1 VRDCR
6 GDPLGRPY
14 NWTRTTATN
23 YDTGMWITLTIT
35 AALVLFTTAAG
46 AVAAPV
52 PAIPSDPSSQVAS
65 KIAYWNTQ
73 RRGTNCFNV
82 VLTRDWWT
90 AAKATGIEFV
100 RLAPDKWST
109 KKRDFL
115 IGDADHYDGL
125 IEADFQQLKHA
136 LDQADSVGLRVV
148 LTMLSLP
155 GARWRQRNGDQ
166 PDLRLWRDAAYWTQT
181 AQFWKDLAKRLKGHH
196 AVVAYNLLNEPT
208 PELTSPSVGDP
219 STWYSSVQGTS
230 ADLNGLYRAVIA
242 AIRSVDDQ
250 TPIML
255 DAGSWASAA
264 SFVYLKPATDDKT
277 LYAFHMYEPFEYTNR
292 KANGGRYCFPGTVA
306 TESGDSINLDLRTL
320 QTILAPVREW
330 QDRNNVP
337 SNRIIASEFGCNRT
351 SCGVADYFAD
361 LIQIFNGQGW
371 HWAFYAFREDGWD
384 GMDYELGD
392 KPPGAPYWDAVSR
405 GKKPPS
411 LPRVKNRIWDA
422 IHSQL
427 R

>member
-1 VRDCR
+1 MPAIFASAAILAAAVS
-6 GDPLGRPY
+6 
-14 NWTRTTATN
+14 
-23 YDTGMWITLTIT
+23 MIT
-35 AALVLFTTAAG
+35 AAEAA
-46 AVAAPV
+46 AAPV
-52 PAIPSDPSSQVAS
+52 PVMRNDASATSS

-73 RRGTNCFNV
+73 RRGTNCFNE

-90 AAKATGIEFV
+90 AAKAAGIEFV

-115 IGDADHYDGL
+115 IGDADRYDGL
-125 IEADFQQLKHA
+125 IEADFQQLKRA

-166 PDLRLWRDAAYWTQT
+166 PDLRLWREATYWTQ
-181 AQFWKDLAKRLKGHH
+181 AAHFWQDLAKRLKGHH

-230 ADLNGLYRAVIA
+230 ADLNGFYRAAIA

-264 SFVYLKPATDDKT
+264 SFAYLKPIADNKT
-277 LYAFHMYEPFEYTNR
+277 LYAVHMYEPFEYTNQ
-292 KANGGRYCFPGTVA
+292 KANGGRYCYPGRVV
-306 TESGDSINLDLRTL
+306 TESGDSINLDLRAL
-320 QTILAPVREW
+320 QTILTPVRDW
-330 QDRNNVP
+330 QDRNSVP
-337 SNRIIASEFGCNRT
+337 SNRIIAAEFGCNRT
-351 SCGVADYFAD
+351 CCGVADYFSD
-361 LIQIFNGQGW
+361 LIQIFNGQSW

-384 GMDYELGD
+384 GMDYELGE
-392 KPPGAPYWDAVSR
+392 KPPPAAYWDAITK
-405 GKKPPS
+405 GKRMT